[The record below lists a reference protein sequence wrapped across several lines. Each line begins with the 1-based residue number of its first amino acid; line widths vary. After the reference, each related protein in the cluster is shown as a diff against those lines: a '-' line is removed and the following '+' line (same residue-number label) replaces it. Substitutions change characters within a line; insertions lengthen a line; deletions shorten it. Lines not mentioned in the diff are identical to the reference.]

1 MNNGQVMR
9 AVFKNIPNNWPV
21 WVGMSTYDF
30 QLINHSF
37 FKKLIFYDIL
47 IFKIIWVWVMNLV
60 IMRPQ
65 SVIWNVKLVTKNLA
79 RSTKHEISSKN
90 CD

>member
-79 RSTKHEISSKN
+79 RSTKL
-90 CD
+90 